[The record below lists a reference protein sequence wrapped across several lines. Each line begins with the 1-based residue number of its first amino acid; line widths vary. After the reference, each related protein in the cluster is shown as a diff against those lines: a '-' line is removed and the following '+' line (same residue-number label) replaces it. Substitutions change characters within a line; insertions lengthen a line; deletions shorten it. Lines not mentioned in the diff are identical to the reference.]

1 MLDRTFRPYEPDQ
14 LWLLPPSLGEWL
26 PEDHLAYFV
35 SDLVAELDL
44 TPILKTYGGV
54 TRGNAPYDPR
64 MLVTILLYAY
74 AVGIPA
80 SRQIARELEED
91 VAFRV
96 LAANQR
102 PDFRTISDFRQQHL
116 AALTDLFVQVL
127 TLCQRAGLVK
137 LGHIALDGTKVQAN
151 ASKHK
156 AMSYGR
162 MVTEEA
168 RLNAEVAALLQ
179 QAETA
184 DARDDAAYGSDR
196 RGDELPAEVARRTQR
211 LETIRAAK
219 AVLEQEAQAAAAVQ
233 QAAREARD
241 TEGPRRGR
249 PAQPR
254 SSVPHPQAQ
263 RNFTDPESRIM
274 PAPGAKGSVIQGYN
288 CQAAVD
294 AKAQIIVA
302 AEVTD
307 EANDKQQAQP
317 LLTQVL
323 VNTGQVPR
331 TVSMDAGYFS
341 EATVEMV
348 ATLGGAPLIPPDRQ
362 RHGRAVP
369 AAPRGRRP
377 VGLSVADR
385 MRRTL
390 RTKRGRRLYAR
401 RKAIVEPVFGQIK
414 QGRGFRQFLLRGMRK
429 VRGEWALICTTHN
442 VLKLWTARRRRRRRP
457 GEGLRRRRS
466 GRKGNRRGRKQ

>member
-196 RGDELPAEVARRTQR
+196 RGDELPTEVARRTQR

-348 ATLGGAPLIPPDRQ
+348 ATLGGAPLMI
-362 RHGRAVP
+362 GLGYGL
-369 AAPRGRRP
+369 AP
-377 VGLSVADR
+377 
-385 MRRTL
+385 
-390 RTKRGRRLYAR
+390 
-401 RKAIVEPVFGQIK
+401 
-414 QGRGFRQFLLRGMRK
+414 QGRVCWGGGAGGSSVIIDVDRRITFAYAMNKMAPEG
-429 VRGEWALICTTHN
+429 GPIATALAERVKEIMNC
-442 VLKLWTARRRRRRRP
+442 
-457 GEGLRRRRS
+457 
-466 GRKGNRRGRKQ
+466 